1 MTTPFPLSITD
12 RLLST
17 TRAVRRRLDTS
28 RPVGRDVILSCIA
41 LSQQAPTASNAQGWR
56 WVVVDDAKL
65 RAEIGRIYRSLVPMI
80 QTERDERDPDDRQT
94 RRVYD
99 AALWL
104 ADHLAEVPVHAIP
117 CIEGRLPE
125 GAPLGYTAAH
135 LGSILPAVWSF
146 QIALR
151 SRGLGSVFTTLHLF
165 KEQEV
170 AELLGIPETVMQVA
184 LLPVAWTRGTGFE
197 PAARPGPETITHWNT
212 WQG

>member
-1 MTTPFPLSITD
+1 
-12 RLLST
+12 
-17 TRAVRRRLDTS
+17 
-28 RPVGRDVILSCIA
+28 
-41 LSQQAPTASNAQGWR
+41 
-56 WVVVDDAKL
+56 VVDDAKL

-80 QTERDERDPDDRQT
+80 QTERDKRDPDDRQT

-104 ADHLAEVPVHAIP
+104 AEHLAEVPVHAIP

-125 GAPLGYTAAH
+125 GAPLGYTVAHLAH

-184 LLPVAWTRGTGFE
+184 LLPVAWTRGTAFE